1 MNPCFT
7 QPPRVELGASPECPR
22 SAARHPFTASTMTDE
37 DVDSDAGERTANNV
51 MRREYPARDR
61 LLAEYNRV
69 VAKCHAALKS
79 VHTYET
85 VHDPNRGE
93 LFTPA
98 AAPGRGGARGL
109 PRKEQPVKS
118 KEFGHVND

>member
-1 MNPCFT
+1 MNPRFPIARP
-7 QPPRVELGASPECPR
+7 QSPNPPRVELGASPECPR
-22 SAARHPFTASTMTDE
+22 SAARHPFTVSTMTDE

-51 MRREYPARDR
+51 MRREYPARER

-79 VHTYET
+79 IHTYET

-98 AAPGRGGARGL
+98 LRQVKALAVCQGR
-109 PRKEQPVKS
+109 S
-118 KEFGHVND
+118 KP